1 MASRG
6 AASAL
11 LSIAAATAAFSATV
25 LLPTVQAETNALRRD
40 LSYGPANPDFFIG
53 YIDDRGEML
62 SQGAQEEEQQ
72 ASRLVKVESD
82 GKEARYS
89 RGPVSRMKEKSRYL
103 RDEEDRLGRNLDQIG
118 GGNLLRRGLQEE
130 RNLDQIG
137 GGNLVREV
145 EAHRRQ
151 EQRNLDKIGGGNL
164 VRELDGVLAVANHLR
179 RNLDQIGGGNLVRSL
194 PETARSRAAEP

>member
-1 MASRG
+1 MASR
-6 AASAL
+6 AASVL
-11 LSIAAATAAFSATV
+11 LLIAAATAAFSATV

-40 LSYGPANPDFFIG
+40 VSYEPASPDFFVG

-62 SQGAQEEEQQ
+62 SQAAQEEEQQ
-72 ASRLVKVESD
+72 ASRLVKEESD
-82 GKEARYS
+82 DGNEARYS
-89 RGPVSRMKEKSRYL
+89 RGSVSRMKEQSRYL
-103 RDEEDRLGRNLDQIG
+103 RDEEERLGRNLDQIG

-130 RNLDQIG
+130 RNLDHIG
-137 GGNLVREV
+137 GGNLVRKV
-145 EAHRRQ
+145 DAHRRQ

-194 PETARSRAAEP
+194 AEPARSRAA